1 MEKSKTEFQQHKTK
15 YLAEK
20 QALDNLLKEKSKTQN
35 IIAALQQDLIE
46 QANNAENKLEK
57 ENFISAD
64 DYVALKQA
72 ETGIKTRIEYYQAYL
87 EEIDAKIYQQKER
100 LFNEYQQILQMREKS
115 LLAEFNALFEHFL
128 NEQKDTL
135 TRLYSLL
142 KYSGVAQPNPLD
154 DSYKGT
160 LEYAVKQMLLKK
172 IEKGINSEIP
182 LDNEWE
188 LPLFVNRDELKT
200 PTQKHK
206 ESFSKEKTGF
216 QKLINNLKGK

>member
-1 MEKSKTEFQQHKTK
+1 MEKPKTEFQQHKTK

-87 EEIDAKIYQQKER
+87 EEIDAKIYQQKEH

-115 LLAEFNALFEHFL
+115 LLAEFNALFENFL

-160 LEYAVKQMLLKK
+160 LEYAVKQMLLNK

-188 LPLFVNRDELKT
+188 LPIFVNR
-200 PTQKHK
+200 
-206 ESFSKEKTGF
+206 
-216 QKLINNLKGK
+216 

>member
-87 EEIDAKIYQQKER
+87 EEIEAKIYQQKET
-100 LFNEYQQILQMREKS
+100 LFTTYQQILQIREKA
-115 LLAEFNALFEHFL
+115 LFAEFNALFEHFL

-200 PTQKHK
+200 LAQKEK
-206 ESFSKEKTGF
+206 DSKEQATTKKGF
-216 QKLINNLKGK
+216 QKLIDNLY

>member
-1 MEKSKTEFQQHKTK
+1 MENQQHEFQQHKTR

-100 LFNEYQQILQMREKS
+100 LFNEYQQILQIREKA
-115 LLAEFNALFEHFL
+115 LFAEFNALFEHFST
-128 NEQKDTL
+128 EQKDTL
-135 TRLYSLL
+135 NRLYLLL
-142 KYSGVAQPNPLD
+142 KYSGKVTANSFD

-160 LEYAVKQMLLKK
+160 LEYAVKERLLHK
-172 IEKGINSEIP
+172 IECGINSEIP

-200 PTQKHK
+200 LAQKEK
-206 ESFSKEKTGF
+206 ESKEQATTKTGF
-216 QKLINNLKGK
+216 KKLIDNLH